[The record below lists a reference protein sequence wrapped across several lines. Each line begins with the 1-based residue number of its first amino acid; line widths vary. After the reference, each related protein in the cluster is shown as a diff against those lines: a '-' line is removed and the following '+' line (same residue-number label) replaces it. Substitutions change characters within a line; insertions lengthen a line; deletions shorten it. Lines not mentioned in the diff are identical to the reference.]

1 MRLSSSSD
9 GKSGGGVLG
18 LCSEYDTAPAA
29 PAPGFDEPPPPPA
42 AYTRGKAGSN
52 TPSSWRPG

>member
-29 PAPGFDEPPPPPA
+29 PAPGLELPPA

>member
-1 MRLSSSSD
+1 MRLSRSSD
-9 GKSGGGVLG
+9 GRSGGGVLG

-29 PAPGFDEPPPPPA
+29 PAPGLELPPVR

-52 TPSSWRPG
+52 TPSS